1 MQTFLPYA
9 DFIKTA
15 KCLDYRR
22 LGKQRVEAWQIY
34 QALTKENYGWKH
46 HPIVKMWQGYEQA
59 LLRYGMS
66 ICEEWRA
73 RGYKD
78 TMLDK
83 FINNYNIEKDI
94 GYPSW
99 FGKKSFHASHRSNLL
114 RKDKVYYSKF
124 DWKEQDNLPYVWYK

>member
-1 MQTFLPYA
+1 MNTFLPYE
-9 DFIKTA
+9 DFRKTA
-15 KCLDYRR
+15 KCLDCRR

-34 QALTKENYGWKH
+34 QALTKENYGWKN

-59 LLRYGMS
+59 LLRYGMA
-66 ICEEWRA
+66 ICEEWKI

-94 GYPSW
+94 GCPSW
-99 FGKKSFHASHRSNLL
+99 LGKKSFHASHRSNLL
-114 RKDKVYYSKF
+114 RKDKEYYSKF
-124 DWKEQDNLPYVWYK
+124 GWKETDNLPYVWYK